1 MKNISFFKKLS
12 LFSAYKK
19 SIKKIE
25 KQLQTDFNMR
35 VDRSYRIYTV
45 LNVPA
50 ELIEEPYNLKK
61 SDIDILSQ
69 NFIKEYTNQLS
80 RFLNANGLTE
90 LYDFYEVEKVEKYS
104 YLLIFGYSLFNS
116 QKFYRNILLFWLP
129 SIVVYTIVT
138 FIYFHNFYH

>member
-12 LFSAYKK
+12 LFSSYKK
-19 SIKKIE
+19 NIKKIE
-25 KQLQTDFNMR
+25 KQLQTEFNMR
-35 VDRSYRIYTV
+35 IDRSYRIYTV
-45 LNVPA
+45 LNIPA

-61 SDIDILSQ
+61 SDIDTIAQ
-69 NFIKEYTNQLS
+69 NFIKDYTNQLS
-80 RFLNANGLTE
+80 RLLNANGLAE
-90 LYDFYEVEKVEKYS
+90 LYDFYEIEKVEKYS

-129 SIVVYTIVT
+129 GLAVSAILT